1 MRSER
6 CANQQG
12 SPNDDGLS
20 NTQNVRHAA
29 YTTQSKCLQEGKDC
43 LLQPSNN
50 WNHLSGIKLDNT
62 DFEDSHDAKTTLS
75 AYMSQRDYHR
85 QHHLISS
92 HRSFSHE
99 SRGYAHLSGCART
112 PSSRRIREL
121 KATMIFPGDP
131 QWILFDC
138 GTATPCYSRNL
149 EAEGV
154 AFVPCC

>member
-43 LLQPSNN
+43 LLWPSNN

-85 QHHLISS
+85 QHHLISPVFLP
-92 HRSFSHE
+92 RE
-99 SRGYAHLSGCART
+99 SRV
-112 PSSRRIREL
+112 
-121 KATMIFPGDP
+121 
-131 QWILFDC
+131 C
-138 GTATPCYSRNL
+138 GAYLDAPERHQ
-149 EAEGV
+149 AEES
-154 AFVPCC
+154 AN